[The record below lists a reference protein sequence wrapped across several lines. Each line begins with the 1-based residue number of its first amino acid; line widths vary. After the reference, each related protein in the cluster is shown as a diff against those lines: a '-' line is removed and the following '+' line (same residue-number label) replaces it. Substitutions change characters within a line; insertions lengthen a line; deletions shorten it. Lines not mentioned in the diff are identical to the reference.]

1 MHETLCDYVL
11 ELVHNAIEADAK
23 KVDILLEEHPD
34 NTLLRVA
41 DDGRGMRTDMAR
53 ECLDPF
59 QTDSGK
65 HPERQTGLGLALLDA
80 VIADTGGTIAIKS
93 ELGFGTEITIAFD
106 PRHPDSL
113 PAGDLAELGL
123 LMSARTEACSFHLVH
138 RSKRTSYQYDFQ
150 SGLPLHKNPLQ
161 IKTEIARW
169 EETLEI

>member
-1 MHETLCDYVL
+1 MHDTLCDYVL

-41 DDGRGMRTDMAR
+41 DDGRGMRSEMVR
-53 ECLDPF
+53 NCLDPF

-80 VIADTGGTIAIKS
+80 IITDAAGTITIKS
-93 ELGFGTEITIAFD
+93 EPGFGTEITIVFD
-106 PRHPDSL
+106 PKHPDSF
-113 PAGDLAELGL
+113 PVGNLAELGL
-123 LMSARTEACSFHLVH
+123 LISSGIEECSFHLVH
-138 RSKRTSYQYDFQ
+138 RSKQTSYQYDFR
-150 SGLPLHKNPLQ
+150 SGVTQHESPLQ

-169 EETLEI
+169 EETLDI